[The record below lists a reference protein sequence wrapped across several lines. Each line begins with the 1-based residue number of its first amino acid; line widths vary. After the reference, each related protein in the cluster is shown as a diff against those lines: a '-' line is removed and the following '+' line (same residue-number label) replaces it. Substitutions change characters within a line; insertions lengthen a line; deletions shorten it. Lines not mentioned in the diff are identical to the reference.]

1 MLELLDALTRSGP
14 ASVFAP
20 STTHLLV
27 ATRVAALLLLAPLP
41 GGAAVGFRIRAVF
54 VCLVTLLITP
64 TLTPKDSSTVEP
76 TNTPTFAPIDAWNAA
91 SNAASSDVSVEAS
104 VEESAAASSETP
116 TVETTIGNS
125 EAVLRGVLEDAR
137 HQTPQFVRLLRELTI
152 GLALG
157 LVVRLVLSAVL
168 LAGQTLA
175 QLSGLGMAETLAG
188 ESATGLD
195 SQASS
200 LANLLSLIS
209 VALLVA
215 VGGHRQIVAALL
227 DSFQW
232 LPPGEL
238 TLPDGFA
245 PAVFEASA
253 KSLEFALRI
262 AAPAGTAL
270 VAATLVAGLL
280 SRALPQVNAM
290 LLSSSANLLLTLA
303 LVLVGIGGLGWLLQD
318 QLATTLD
325 SVRAS
330 WSAER

>member
-20 STTHLLV
+20 SATHLLV

-41 GGAAVGFRIRAVF
+41 GGAAVGFRIRAAF
-54 VCLVTLLITP
+54 VCLITLLITP
-64 TLTPKDSSTVEP
+64 TVAPKDSSTVEP
-76 TNTPTFAPIDAWNAA
+76 TDTP
-91 SNAASSDVSVEAS
+91 SAASSDAPPVA
-104 VEESAAASSETP
+104 
-116 TVETTIGNS
+116 TTIVDS
-125 EAVLRGVLEDAR
+125 EALLRDVLEDAR

-157 LVVRLVLSAVL
+157 LAVRLVLSAVL

-175 QLSGLGMAETLAG
+175 QLSGLGMAETLGG

-209 VALLVA
+209 IALLVA

-227 DSFQW
+227 DSFHW

-330 WSAER
+330 WSTER